1 MPQDGPAP
9 ALVPLGRLV
18 AQVAAPIDVGE
29 APHGRRRVIPILGGT
44 FTGERLTGRVLGGAN
59 DYQIIRR
66 DGVLELEARY
76 VIETADKALIYV
88 ENTGLRDGPPDLL
101 AAQARGEL
109 VDPALIYFR
118 AAPRFETAAA
128 PYQWLM
134 RRLFVSAG
142 ARFPDR
148 VELEFFEVT

>member
-1 MPQDGPAP
+1 MSSFPIP
-9 ALVPLGRLV
+9 ALVPLGTLV

-29 APHGRRRVIPILGGT
+29 GPQGRRRVIPILGGT
-44 FTGERLTGRVLGGAN
+44 FTGERLSGRVLGGAN

-66 DGVLELEARY
+66 DGLLELHARY
-76 VIETADKALIYV
+76 VIETASKALIYV
-88 ENTGLRDGPPDLL
+88 ENTGVRDGPADLL

-109 VDPALIYFR
+109 VDPSKIYFR
-118 AAPRFETAAA
+118 AFPRFETAA
-128 PYQWLM
+128 PEFQWLT

-148 VELEFFEVT
+148 VELQFFELT